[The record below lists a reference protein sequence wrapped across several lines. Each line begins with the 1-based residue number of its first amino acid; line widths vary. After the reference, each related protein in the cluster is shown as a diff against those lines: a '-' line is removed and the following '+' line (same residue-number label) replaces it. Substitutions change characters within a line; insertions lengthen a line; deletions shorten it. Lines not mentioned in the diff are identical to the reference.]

1 MTSEEAD
8 GAPTAPAL
16 RVVQIKDRTTA
27 LGMAVDYL
35 MNKPAFARLPFG
47 HWSRILTG
55 QINRDHY
62 FFVLDGTDVVGF
74 AGWALAS
81 AEDAEAWIAG
91 RSNPAFENG
100 NTGACIVLNAW
111 DAATPEAN
119 RVLLRQIRLIGRDRD
134 WVYARRE
141 YPDGRSRPVKLSVND
156 FVADHVASAVPP
168 PDSAA
173 PGRSG

>member
-1 MTSEEAD
+1 MHPEQASSLAAA
-8 GAPTAPAL
+8 APL
-16 RVVQIKDRTTA
+16 RTVRIKDRTTA

-47 HWSRILTG
+47 HWSRVLTG
-55 QINRDHY
+55 QINRGHY
-62 FFVLDGTDVVGF
+62 FFVLRGTDVVGF

-81 AEDAEAWIAG
+81 AEDAEAWLAG
-91 RSNPAFENG
+91 RSTPELEKG
-100 NTGACIVLNAW
+100 NAGDCIILNAW

-119 RVLLRQIRLIGRDRD
+119 RMLLQQIRSIGRDRD

-156 FVADHVASAVPP
+156 FVAGHVAPAVRP
-168 PDSAA
+168 PDGPA
-173 PGRSG
+173 PGRSD